1 MQDAIMKGNGNSR
14 YLKTVGEALSLYPT
28 YEDFMQAMVAGIFPV
43 DFNGINKDGWTQLGT
58 HLNKANLLSD
68 TVISTLGLSTGVNST
83 PNDAFNVLA
92 NIGNVH
98 VWRKTVVAEEE
109 VPAGYTLGP
118 VEANKVLAQS
128 SSNWGNSYAAF
139 TVASSITVDD
149 GGNVTMNDTS
159 GVEIWQGYF
168 DPNKGEDNLLGKF
181 IQFSHVSADHISS
194 DLETGVYFI
203 PSNATFIRD
212 HSSAP
217 FYTKI
222 SACQKVNAY
231 PLTPAGTHITY
242 LTSTNRNAYQEGD
255 NAKEA
260 GYVLWEVVAGKTPIS
275 MAYDGRGVVI
285 GSTIQVEENG
295 AISFAPDSGA
305 TQYWPNS
312 VDVSL
317 MKGKFF
323 HTVGG
328 EGDSDEIGNFSDP
341 NYWVYLPEDAVI
353 TRESPVGSSTT
364 IFTTKYQPVTGYPA
378 IPAGITIEYLG
389 VLGDKIRMQIVSYI
403 GTGTSGEATPCS
415 ITADFKFKTA
425 EYLGSLRGGSLS
437 PAVTY
442 IDARDKVLSEAITTE
457 FTAYSG
463 FCLDDSQD
471 SFGKKSEDGKTIT
484 WYSRYNNRQSNQLNE
499 AGVKYYF
506 RFFG

>member
-1 MQDAIMKGNGNSR
+1 
-14 YLKTVGEALSLYPT
+14 
-28 YEDFMQAMVAGIFPV
+28 MQAMVAGIFPV

-98 VWRKTVVAEEE
+98 VWRKTVVADEE

-255 NAKEA
+255 DAKEA
-260 GYVLWEVVAGKTPIS
+260 GYVLGEVVAGKTPIS

>member
-1 MQDAIMKGNGNSR
+1 
-14 YLKTVGEALSLYPT
+14 
-28 YEDFMQAMVAGIFPV
+28 MQAMVAGIFPV

-68 TVISTLGLSTGVNST
+68 TVISTLGLSTGANST

-98 VWRKTVVAEEE
+98 VWRKTVTTEEE
-109 VPAGYTLGP
+109 IPAGYTLGP

-242 LTSTNRNAYQEGD
+242 LTSTNRNAYQEGAD
-255 NAKEA
+255 GSEKPA
-260 GYVLWEVVAGKTPIS
+260 GYKLGSKITGNIALTDRTNES
-275 MAYDGRGVVI
+275 
-285 GSTIQVEENG
+285 STI
-295 AISFAPDSGA
+295 
-305 TQYWPNS
+305 YWNYS
-312 VDVSL
+312 DQVDVSDD
-317 MKGKFF
+317 GKVSLIAPNRVDFNA
-323 HTVGG
+323 TQSNAVNMA
-328 EGDSDEIGNFSDP
+328 ESLVGNFIMTTSSATAIKA
-341 NYWVYLPEDAVI
+341 NTVYFIPDDASVA
-353 TRESPVGSSTT
+353 REMSGTKFVYTT
-364 IFTTKYQPVTGYPA
+364 AIQSVTGYPA
-378 IPAGITIEYLG
+378 IPAGTTIEYLG
-389 VLGDKIRMQIVSYI
+389 VLGDKTSIETGSYV
-403 GTGTSGEATPCS
+403 GTGTYGSGNPNTLTFGFEPKFVHIQSYS
-415 ITADFKFKTA
+415 IGNADGTGYGFAFFLSGTRGFTIGPSSSNDLYHLNAKFNKNILSWYQNN
-425 EYLGSLRGGSLS
+425 EY
-437 PAVTY
+437 A
-442 IDARDKVLSEAITTE
+442 
-457 FTAYSG
+457 
-463 FCLDDSQD
+463 
-471 SFGKKSEDGKTIT
+471 
-484 WYSRYNNRQSNQLNE
+484 QLNE
-499 AGVKYYF
+499 KKVKY
-506 RFFG
+506 FFAALG